1 MLTPGLLPTPLHNG
15 ACLVIRRK
23 HKEKREE
30 ALKDEAGMKITL
42 SSVEMKGPR
51 WVEGD
56 FTSPDPGPPQGSV
69 LAVLKLLSILT
80 KNFCGFGFSLK
91 AHVSV

>member
-1 MLTPGLLPTPLHNG
+1 MKVKAGGRARRSTKRSSAEKVISVHHHPLRKNLALGLLPTPLHNG

-42 SSVEMKGPR
+42 SSVDMQGP
-51 WVEGD
+51 
-56 FTSPDPGPPQGSV
+56 
-69 LAVLKLLSILT
+69 
-80 KNFCGFGFSLK
+80 
-91 AHVSV
+91 